1 MDHTHLVVVDIFAK
15 PIMGVDDIRKEL
27 ELNNVVISHEL
38 VLRVLRKLKFSLDVA
53 KRFFNLVL
61 ESDG

>member
-15 PIMGVDDIRKEL
+15 PIVGVDDIRKEL

-38 VLRVLRKLKFSLDVA
+38 VLRVLRKLKLSLDVA

>member
-15 PIMGVDDIRKEL
+15 PIMGVDDIRNEL

-38 VLRVLRKLKFSLDVA
+38 VLRVLRKLKLSLDVA

>member
-38 VLRVLRKLKFSLDVA
+38 VLRVLRKLKLSLDVA

>member
-1 MDHTHLVVVDIFAK
+1 
-15 PIMGVDDIRKEL
+15 MGVDDIRKEL

-38 VLRVLRKLKFSLDVA
+38 VLRVLRKLKLSLDVA

>member
-15 PIMGVDDIRKEL
+15 PIVGVDDIRKEL

>member
-1 MDHTHLVVVDIFAK
+1 MDHTHLVVVDIFTK
-15 PIMGVDDIRKEL
+15 PIVGVDDIRKEL
-27 ELNNVVISHEL
+27 ELNNIVISHEL
-38 VLRVLRKLKFSLDVA
+38 VLRVLRKLKLSLDVA

>member
-15 PIMGVDDIRKEL
+15 PIMGVDDIRNEL

-38 VLRVLRKLKFSLDVA
+38 VLRVLRKLKLSLDVA
-53 KRFFNLVL
+53 RRFFNLVL

>member
-15 PIMGVDDIRKEL
+15 PIVGVDDIRKEL
-27 ELNNVVISHEL
+27 ELNNIVISHEL
-38 VLRVLRKLKFSLDVA
+38 VLRVLRKLKLSLDVA